1 VAEIERKGVWK
12 TMITVILDFISNN
25 WGAFVEHC
33 RQHGIPDN
41 EIEAE
46 LEKIEKGGR

>member
-1 VAEIERKGVWK
+1 MRKIPIS
-12 TMITVILDFISNN
+12 TAMITVILDFISNN